1 MSTQEK
7 PNLFFR
13 KKVYA
18 SIYKPSNMEIN
29 GKSPV
34 KKIVPSSKI
43 SGLREDFK
51 KVFLPLLI
59 DVFELRKRIQN
70 HKAGCKS
77 PFGIKGDFSCPG
89 EILKQ
94 LTALQNDIEESKRW
108 CEGVILQI
116 SKGIEEAKE
125 ALQIIEKMGDKSIDE
140 RKSPSLKT
148 RLCKFF
154 LKK

>member
-1 MSTQEK
+1 MTTNEK
-7 PNLFFR
+7 SNLFFR

-18 SIYKPSNMEIN
+18 SIYKPSSFELD
-29 GKSPV
+29 GKSPP
-34 KKIVPSSKI
+34 KKIIPSSKI

-70 HKAGCKS
+70 YKLGVKS
-77 PFGIKGDFSCPG
+77 PFGLKSETSCPS
-89 EILKQ
+89 EILIQ
-94 LTALQNDIEESKRW
+94 LTSLQKDIEESKRW
-108 CEGVILQI
+108 CEGVIQQI

-125 ALQIIEKMGDKSIDE
+125 ALQYIEKMHDKSSDE
-140 RKSPSLKT
+140 IKSPSLKK

>member
-1 MSTQEK
+1 MTIKAK

-18 SIYKPSNMEIN
+18 SIYKPSSSEVE
-29 GKSPV
+29 GKSRV

-70 HKAGCKS
+70 YKLGPKS
-77 PFGIKGDFSCPG
+77 PFMLKAEATCPA
-89 EILKQ
+89 EILNQ
-94 LTALQNDIEESKRW
+94 LTILQKDIEESKRW

-125 ALQIIEKMGDKSIDE
+125 ALQYIEKMGDKSVNE
-140 RKSPSLKT
+140 EKSPSLKT